1 MWKETAKRVTFP
13 LPKATT
19 GMSEKRCDHVWGHG
33 ALIEVEDKGKDQ
45 GSPLKAKGSGI
56 VF

>member
-1 MWKETAKRVTFP
+1 
-13 LPKATT
+13 
-19 GMSEKRCDHVWGHG
+19 MSEKRCDHVWGHG

-45 GSPLKAKGSGI
+45 GSPLEAKGSGI